1 MWPYNPVS
9 RLPYAKVSRH
19 AHLDGTL
26 QEYPCSKRLTESD
39 VQCLCPNCSERFR
52 KVIYVVRD
60 GRDVMYSY
68 FKFRHGLGQNL
79 RLTFSNFLEVRR
91 HHYPGPKWHEHVESW
106 LEHAREGRV
115 DMLLVKYEDLL
126 VNSTA
131 ALERMAAFIGMNA
144 TRDGLLWATAVS
156 TADSMRKI
164 EKQKGAGFFEK
175 KYSGVKERRGT
186 PGAHFAQQTNELCL
200 SASHQIAEQRHEQ
213 YHSDFLYLY
222 HDLTVRLCTRFR
234 RWISIRAIGVCWPL
248 G

>member
-1 MWPYNPVS
+1 MGVQSSPDTENIQEPPANTPSTRSKFARCSHAAYSACCHTPNSHALVIV
-9 RLPYAKVSRH
+9 L
-19 AHLDGTL
+19 AHLDGGP
-26 QEYPCSKRLTESD
+26 QEYPCSKRLTESS
-39 VQCLCPNCSERFR
+39 VQCLCPNCSERFQ

-68 FKFRHGLGQNL
+68 YKFRHGLGQNL

-106 LEHAREGRV
+106 LEHAREGHV
-115 DMLLVKYEDLL
+115 EMLLVKYEDLL

-144 TRDGLLWATAVS
+144 SHEGLLWATAVS

-164 EKQKGAGFFEK
+164 EEQKGAGFFEK

-186 PGAHFAQQTNELCL
+186 PGAHHIKQ
-200 SASHQIAEQRHEQ
+200 S
-213 YHSDFLYLY
+213 Y
-222 HDLTVRLCTRFR
+222 
-234 RWISIRAIGVCWPL
+234 
-248 G
+248 